1 MTGTVKDVAD
11 AVVKTGFNPSRNPN
25 P

>member
-11 AVVKTGFNPSRNPN
+11 DVVKTGFNPSRNPN